1 MTKSS
6 RSTAEQRWAKAQK
19 QDETFLHDKEQRSV
33 DRLSKA
39 NRLRAQR
46 VEKEARDTEAAV
58 SAAAERVA
66 AKASATKKKKQ
77 A

>member
-6 RSTAEQRWAKAQK
+6 RSTAEQRWAKTQK

-33 DRLSKA
+33 DRLSKS
-39 NRLRAQR
+39 NRLRTQR
-46 VEKEARDTEAAV
+46 VEKEARDTEAAIT
-58 SAAAERVA
+58 AAAERVA
-66 AKASATKKKKQ
+66 AKARTSKKKTP